1 MSRRQRLHVP
11 GGTYYVVQRGS
22 TTRPIFSQHTD
33 YQLFERLLATALR
46 RTGARL
52 HAYCWTPDA
61 IHIALQIDS
70 VSVGRFMQGITSR
83 YARSIHE
90 RAAESGHFFRQRYKA
105 ILIDPDA
112 YLLKLV
118 RYIHHLPVSEGLG
131 GDPTA
136 YPFTSHGAYL
146 GKVEIP
152 WLTTRTAMKLLSGCD
167 QNSEYAEFMAVAP
180 VHEECTLF
188 EHGSRHDARIVASPE
203 FLENL
208 PRHLRVYRSQL
219 TLEQIIQTVT
229 CRLGVD
235 REHVLSNSRQREV
248 TLARALIAW
257 YATERRVATLSEVA
271 RYLRRDPSTLSVA
284 VSRYRLCRP
293 ELFKLTALHDVV
305 PLARIQLE
313 VSEPQWEDEVEV
325 ELEEEEE
332 SEGELYSN
340 ASHAPATAA
349 RVSAGARR

>member
-22 TTRPIFSQHTD
+22 TTRPIFTQQQD

-46 RTGARL
+46 RTGSRL

-61 IHIALQIDS
+61 IHLALQIDS

-90 RAAESGHFFRQRYKA
+90 RAAESGHFFRQRYRA
-105 ILIDPDA
+105 ILIDPDV
-112 YLLKLV
+112 YLLRLV
-118 RYIHHLPVSEGLG
+118 RYIHHIPVIDALSS
-131 GDPTA
+131 DPGSYA
-136 YPFTSHGAYL
+136 FTSHVAYL
-146 GKVEIP
+146 GRNEMP
-152 WLTTRTAMKLLSGCD
+152 WLTTRTTLRLLNGCD
-167 QNSEYAEFMAVAP
+167 QNSEYAELMSAMP
-180 VHEECTLF
+180 PQEERALF
-188 EHGSRHDARIVASPE
+188 EHGSKHDARIVAGAE

-208 PRHLRVYRSQL
+208 PRHLRVYRSKL
-219 TLEQIIQTVT
+219 TLDQIIQTVT

-235 REHVLSNSRQREV
+235 REHVLSNSRQRDV

-271 RYLRRDPSTLSVA
+271 RHLRRDPSTLSVA

-305 PLARIQLE
+305 PLAQIHVQA
-313 VSEPQWEDEVEV
+313 SQPQRHGEVE
-325 ELEEEEE
+325 
-332 SEGELYSN
+332 EGSAENLYPN
-340 ASHAPATAA
+340 PGRATTTPMPFG
-349 RVSAGARR
+349 AGPRR

>member
-1 MSRRQRLHVP
+1 
-11 GGTYYVVQRGS
+11 
-22 TTRPIFSQHTD
+22 
-33 YQLFERLLATALR
+33 LLATALR

-61 IHIALQIDS
+61 IHLALQIDS

-105 ILIDPDA
+105 ILVDPDA

-118 RYIHHLPVSEGLG
+118 RYIHHIPVREALSSEVG
-131 GDPTA
+131 G
-136 YPFTSHGAYL
+136 YPFTSHVGYL
-146 GKVEIP
+146 GRTEIA
-152 WLTTRTAMKLLSGCD
+152 WLTTRTTLRLLSGCD
-167 QNSEYAEFMAVAP
+167 HNSEYAEFMAAAASP
-180 VHEECTLF
+180 DDCALF
-188 EHGSRHDARIVASPE
+188 EHGSKHDPRIVASSE
-203 FLENL
+203 FLDNL
-208 PRHLRVYRSQL
+208 PRHLRVYRSRL

-235 REHVLSNSRQREV
+235 REHVLSNSRQRAV

-257 YATERRVATLSEVA
+257 YATERRIATLSDVA

-284 VSRYRLCRP
+284 VSRYRQCRP

-305 PLARIQLE
+305 PLAQIQLQMRE
-313 VSEPQWEDEVEV
+313 SQWDEEI
-325 ELEEEEE
+325 EEEPEE
-332 SEGELYSN
+332 ELYSS
-340 ASHAPATAA
+340 ASHAAPTAM
-349 RVSAGARR
+349 RVGASTRR

>member
-22 TTRPIFSQHTD
+22 TTRPIFSQTPD
-33 YQLFERLLATALR
+33 FQLFERLLATALR

-61 IHIALQIDS
+61 IHLALQIDS

-105 ILIDPDA
+105 ILIDPDT

-118 RYIHHLPVSEGLG
+118 RYIHHIPVIDGLAAEPG
-131 GDPTA
+131 A
-136 YPFTSHGAYL
+136 YAFASHGTYL
-146 GKVEIP
+146 GKSETA
-152 WLTTRTAMKLLSGCD
+152 WLTTRTALRMLSGCD
-167 QNSEYAEFMAVAP
+167 QKSEYAEYMSVSPAQDERA
-180 VHEECTLF
+180 LF
-188 EHGSRHDARIVASPE
+188 EHGSKHDARIVAGPE

-208 PRHLRVYRSQL
+208 PRHLRVYRSKL

-305 PLARIQLE
+305 PLAQIHLQ
-313 VSEPQWEDEVEV
+313 VSEPRWEEEV
-325 ELEEEEE
+325 EEE
-332 SEGELYSN
+332 SEDELYSN
-340 ASHAPATAA
+340 AGRATETAM
-349 RVSAGARR
+349 RVGAGPRR

>member
-22 TTRPIFSQHTD
+22 TTRPIFSQPQD

-61 IHIALQIDS
+61 IHLALQIDS

-118 RYIHHLPVSEGLG
+118 RYVHHLPVIEALSGEPGS
-131 GDPTA
+131 

-146 GKVEIP
+146 GRTEMP
-152 WLTTRTAMKLLSGCD
+152 WLTTRIAMRMMNGCD
-167 QNSEYAEFMAVAP
+167 QNSEYAEFMAITP
-180 VHEECTLF
+180 SQEDRSLF
-188 EHGSRHDARIVASPE
+188 EHGSKHDARIVASTE

-208 PRHLRVYRSQL
+208 PRHLRVYRSKL

-305 PLARIQLE
+305 PLAQIQLQ
-313 VSEPQWEDEVEV
+313 VPQPRWEDEVEV
-325 ELEEEEE
+325 EEE
-332 SEGELYSN
+332 SEEELYSN
-340 ASHAPATAA
+340 TSHAAA
-349 RVSAGARR
+349 RAVRAGAGARR

>member
-22 TTRPIFSQHTD
+22 TTRPIFTQPQD

-118 RYIHHLPVSEGLG
+118 RYIHHLPVLESLSNE
-131 GDPTA
+131 PA
-136 YPFTSHGAYL
+136 SYPFTSHVAYL
-146 GKVEIP
+146 GRTEMP
-152 WLTTRTAMKLLSGCD
+152 WLTTRIALRMMSGCD
-167 QNSEYAEFMAVAP
+167 QNSEYAEFMSAAP
-180 VHEECTLF
+180 SQEDRALF
-188 EHGSRHDARIVASPE
+188 EHGCKHDARVVASSE

-208 PRHLRVYRSQL
+208 PRHLRVYRSKL

-305 PLARIQLE
+305 PLAQIQLQM
-313 VSEPQWEDEVEV
+313 SEPRWEEEV
-325 ELEEEEE
+325 EEE
-332 SEGELYSN
+332 SEEELYPN
-340 ASHAPATAA
+340 ANRAPAASM
-349 RVSAGARR
+349 RVGAGARR

>member
-22 TTRPIFSQHTD
+22 TTRPIFSQQQD

-70 VSVGRFMQGITSR
+70 VCVGRFMQGITSR

-112 YLLKLV
+112 YLLRLV
-118 RYIHHLPVSEGLG
+118 RYIHHIPVMDALSS
-131 GDPTA
+131 DPGS
-136 YPFTSHGAYL
+136 YPFTSHVAYL
-146 GKVEIP
+146 GRTEMP
-152 WLTTRTAMKLLSGCD
+152 WLTTRTALRLLNGCD
-167 QNSEYAEFMAVAP
+167 QNSEYAELMSAAP
-180 VHEECTLF
+180 SEEDRTLF
-188 EHGSRHDARIVASPE
+188 EHGSKHDARIVASRE

-208 PRHLRVYRSQL
+208 PRHLRIYRSKL

-271 RYLRRDPSTLSVA
+271 HYLRRDPSTLSVA
-284 VSRYRLCRP
+284 VSRYRLCRS

-305 PLARIQLE
+305 PLAQIHLQ
-313 VSEPQWEDEVEV
+313 VSQPQWEDEVE
-325 ELEEEEE
+325 EE
-332 SEGELYSN
+332 SEEELYPN
-340 ASHAPATAA
+340 AGRATSRAV
-349 RVSAGARR
+349 RVGAGPRSTES

>member
-1 MSRRQRLHVP
+1 
-11 GGTYYVVQRGS
+11 
-22 TTRPIFSQHTD
+22 
-33 YQLFERLLATALR
+33 LLATALR

-61 IHIALQIDS
+61 IHLALQIDS

-105 ILIDPDA
+105 ILIDPNA
-112 YLLKLV
+112 YLLKLICH
-118 RYIHHLPVSEGLG
+118 IHQIPVLEGLSSEPG
-131 GDPTA
+131 S
-136 YPFTSHGAYL
+136 YPFTSHVAYL
-146 GKVEIP
+146 GKAEMP
-152 WLTTRTAMKLLSGCD
+152 WLTTRTALRLMNGCD
-167 QNSEYAEFMAVAP
+167 QNSEYAELMAAAATQ
-180 VHEECTLF
+180 EDRALF
-188 EHGSRHDARIVASPE
+188 EHGSKHDARVVASAE

-208 PRHLRVYRSQL
+208 PRHLRVYRSKL

-305 PLARIQLE
+305 PLAQIQLQ
-313 VSEPQWEDEVEV
+313 VSEPQWEDEVE
-325 ELEEEEE
+325 EE
-332 SEGELYSN
+332 SEEELFPN
-340 ASHAPATAA
+340 AGRAATTGM
-349 RVSAGARR
+349 RVGAGARR

>member
-22 TTRPIFSQHTD
+22 TTRPIFSQLQD

-61 IHIALQIDS
+61 IHLALQIDS

-90 RAAESGHFFRQRYKA
+90 RAAESGHFFRQRYRA

-118 RYIHHLPVSEGLG
+118 RYIHHIPVMDALSSDLG
-131 GDPTA
+131 S
-136 YPFTSHGAYL
+136 YQFTSHVAYL
-146 GKVEIP
+146 GRAEMP
-152 WLTTRTAMKLLSGCD
+152 WLTTRTALRRIDGCD
-167 QNSEYAEFMAVAP
+167 QNSEYAEFMSATPSSEDRA
-180 VHEECTLF
+180 LF
-188 EHGSRHDARIVASPE
+188 EHGSKHDARIVASTE

-208 PRHLRVYRSQL
+208 PRHLRVYRSKL
-219 TLEQIIQTVT
+219 TLDQIIQTVT

-305 PLARIQLE
+305 PLAQLQLQ
-313 VSEPQWEDEVEV
+313 VSQPRWADE
-325 ELEEEEE
+325 ELEDAVEE
-332 SEGELYSN
+332 ELYSN
-340 ASHAPATAA
+340 GGRAAASPM
-349 RVSAGARR
+349 RVGAGARR

>member
-11 GGTYYVVQRGS
+11 GGTYYIVQRGS
-22 TTRPIFSQHTD
+22 TTRPIFSQQQD
-33 YQLFERLLATALR
+33 YPLFERLLATALR

-61 IHIALQIDS
+61 IHLALQIDS

-90 RAAESGHFFRQRYKA
+90 RAAESGHFFRQRYKS

-112 YLLKLV
+112 YLLRLV
-118 RYIHHLPVSEGLG
+118 RYIHHIPVRDALSSDAGS
-131 GDPTA
+131 
-136 YPFTSHGAYL
+136 YPYTSHIAYL
-146 GKVEIP
+146 GRTQMP
-152 WLTTRTAMKLLSGCD
+152 WLTTRIAMRLLNGCD
-167 QNSEYAEFMAVAP
+167 QNSAYAELMSVAAP
-180 VHEECTLF
+180 EEDCELF
-188 EHGSRHDARIVASPE
+188 EHGSKHDARIVGSSE
-203 FLENL
+203 FFANL
-208 PRHLRVYRSQL
+208 PRHLRVYRSKL

-257 YATERRVATLSEVA
+257 YATERRVATLSEAA

-293 ELFKLTALHDVV
+293 ELFKLSALHDVV
-305 PLARIQLE
+305 PLAQIHLQ
-313 VSEPQWEDEVEV
+313 VSQPQWE
-325 ELEEEEE
+325 EED
-332 SEGELYSN
+332 LYPN
-340 ASHAPATAA
+340 AGRPTATAL
-349 RVSAGARR
+349 RVGSGPRC

>member
-22 TTRPIFSQHTD
+22 TTRPIFSQQQD

-61 IHIALQIDS
+61 IHLALQIDS

-83 YARSIHE
+83 YARSVHE

-112 YLLKLV
+112 YLLRLV
-118 RYIHHLPVSEGLG
+118 RYIHHIPVMDELSS
-131 GDPTA
+131 DPGS
-136 YPFTSHGAYL
+136 YPFTSHVAYL
-146 GKVEIP
+146 GRNETP
-152 WLTTRTAMKLLSGCD
+152 WLATRTALRLLNGCD
-167 QNSEYAEFMAVAP
+167 QNSEYAELMSAAP
-180 VHEECTLF
+180 SEEDRTLF
-188 EHGSRHDARIVASPE
+188 EHGSKQDARIVASSE

-208 PRHLRVYRSQL
+208 PRHLRIYRSKL

-235 REHVLSNSRQREV
+235 REHVLSTSRQREV

-257 YATERRVATLSEVA
+257 YATERHVATLSEVA

-305 PLARIQLE
+305 PLAQIHLQ
-313 VSEPQWEDEVEV
+313 VSPPQWEDEVE
-325 ELEEEEE
+325 EE
-332 SEGELYSN
+332 SEKVRYPKAGR
-340 ASHAPATAA
+340 ATATTM
-349 RVSAGARR
+349 RVGAGPRR

>member
-1 MSRRQRLHVP
+1 
-11 GGTYYVVQRGS
+11 
-22 TTRPIFSQHTD
+22 
-33 YQLFERLLATALR
+33 
-46 RTGARL
+46 
-52 HAYCWTPDA
+52 
-61 IHIALQIDS
+61 
-70 VSVGRFMQGITSR
+70 MQGITSR

-105 ILIDPDA
+105 ILIDPDV

-118 RYIHHLPVSEGLG
+118 RYVHHIPVLG
-131 GDPTA
+131 TLSSDPGS
-136 YPFTSHGAYL
+136 YPFTSHVAYL
-146 GKVEIP
+146 GRAEIP
-152 WLTTRTAMKLLSGCD
+152 WLTTRTTLRLMNGCD
-167 QNSEYAEFMAVAP
+167 QNSEYAELMSAP
-180 VHEECTLF
+180 PSQEERELF
-188 EHGSRHDARIVASPE
+188 ERGSKHDARIVASTE
-203 FLENL
+203 FFENL
-208 PRHLRVYRSQL
+208 PRHLRVYRSKL

-305 PLARIQLE
+305 PLAQIQLQ
-313 VSEPQWEDEVEV
+313 VSEPRWEDEVE
-325 ELEEEEE
+325 EE
-332 SEGELYSN
+332 SEEELYSN
-340 ASHAPATAA
+340 AGRAATAV
-349 RVSAGARR
+349 RVGVGARR

>member
-1 MSRRQRLHVP
+1 
-11 GGTYYVVQRGS
+11 
-22 TTRPIFSQHTD
+22 
-33 YQLFERLLATALR
+33 LLATALR

-61 IHIALQIDS
+61 IHLALQIDS

-118 RYIHHLPVSEGLG
+118 RHIHHIPVFEGLSSEPG
-131 GDPTA
+131 S
-136 YPFTSHGAYL
+136 YPFTSHIAYL
-146 GKVEIP
+146 DRTEKP
-152 WLTTRTAMKLLSGCD
+152 WLTTRTAMRMMNGCD
-167 QNSEYAEFMAVAP
+167 QNSEYAEFMALAP
-180 VHEECTLF
+180 SQEERGLF
-188 EHGSRHDARIVASPE
+188 EHGSKHDARIVASTE
-203 FLENL
+203 FFENL
-208 PRHLRVYRSQL
+208 PRHLRVYRSKL

-257 YATERRVATLSEVA
+257 YATERRVATLSQVA

-305 PLARIQLE
+305 PLAQIQLQ
-313 VSEPQWEDEVEV
+313 VSQPRWEDEVGV
-325 ELEEEEE
+325 EEKSGEEP
-332 SEGELYSN
+332 YSTSL
-340 ASHAPATAA
+340 AAATAMRA
-349 RVSAGARR
+349 GAGARR

>member
-22 TTRPIFSQHTD
+22 TTRPIFTQQQD
-33 YQLFERLLATALR
+33 YQFFEQLLATALR

-61 IHIALQIDS
+61 IHLALQIDS

-83 YARSIHE
+83 YARSIHA

-112 YLLKLV
+112 YLLRLV
-118 RYIHHLPVSEGLG
+118 RYIHHIPVMDSLSS
-131 GDPTA
+131 DPGS
-136 YPFTSHGAYL
+136 YPFTSHVAYL
-146 GKVEIP
+146 GLTEIP
-152 WLTTRTAMKLLSGCD
+152 WLTTRTALRMLHGCD
-167 QNSEYAEFMAVAP
+167 QNSEYAELMSATP
-180 VHEECTLF
+180 IEEDRALF
-188 EHGSRHDARIVASPE
+188 EHGSKHDARIVASSE

-208 PRHLRVYRSQL
+208 PRHLRIYRSKL

-305 PLARIQLE
+305 PLAQIHLP
-313 VSEPQWEDEVEV
+313 VSQPQWEDEVE
-325 ELEEEEE
+325 EE
-332 SEGELYSN
+332 SEEDLYPG
-340 ASHAPATAA
+340 AGRPTTTAM
-349 RVSAGARR
+349 RVGAGHRR

>member
-22 TTRPIFSQHTD
+22 TTRPIFSQHQD

-61 IHIALQIDS
+61 IHLALQIDS

-112 YLLKLV
+112 YLLRLV
-118 RYIHHLPVSEGLG
+118 RYIHHMPVLDALSNEPGS
-131 GDPTA
+131 
-136 YPFTSHGAYL
+136 YPFTSHIAYL
-146 GKVEIP
+146 GRTETP
-152 WLTTRTAMKLLSGCD
+152 WLTKRTALRLMNGCD
-167 QNSEYAEFMAVAP
+167 HNSEYAEFMASAP
-180 VHEECTLF
+180 SQEDSALF
-188 EHGSRHDARIVASPE
+188 EHGSKHDARIVADTE

-208 PRHLRVYRSQL
+208 PRRLRVYRSKL
-219 TLEQIIQTVT
+219 TLDQIIQTVT

-271 RYLRRDPSTLSVA
+271 RQLRRDPSTLSVA
-284 VSRYRLCRP
+284 ISRYRLCRP
-293 ELFKLTALHDVV
+293 ELFKLTALHDLV
-305 PLARIQLE
+305 PLAQVRLQTLE
-313 VSEPQWEDEVEV
+313 SRWEDET
-325 ELEEEEE
+325 EEE
-332 SEGELYSN
+332 SAEELYSN
-340 ASHAPATAA
+340 AGRPAGTAV
-349 RVSAGARR
+349 RVGAGARR

>member
-22 TTRPIFSQHTD
+22 TTRPIFSQHQD

-46 RTGARL
+46 RTGSRL

-61 IHIALQIDS
+61 IHLALQIDS

-105 ILIDPDA
+105 ILIDPNT

-118 RYIHHLPVSEGLG
+118 RYIHHLPVLEALSS
-131 GDPTA
+131 DPGT
-136 YPFTSHGAYL
+136 YPFTSHSAYL
-146 GKVEIP
+146 GRTETP
-152 WLTTRTAMKLLSGCD
+152 WLTTRTALRMMNGCD
-167 QNSEYAEFMAVAP
+167 QNSEYAESMSVAASQ
-180 VHEECTLF
+180 EDRTLF
-188 EHGSRHDARIVASPE
+188 EHGSKHDTRIVASRE

-208 PRHLRVYRSQL
+208 PRHLRVYRSKL

-257 YATERRVATLSEVA
+257 YATERRIATLSEVA

-305 PLARIQLE
+305 PLAQIQLQT
-313 VSEPQWEDEVEV
+313 SEPQWEEGV
-325 ELEEEEE
+325 EEE
-332 SEGELYSN
+332 SDEQLYSN
-340 ASHAPATAA
+340 ASRAAATAV
-349 RVSAGARR
+349 RVGAGARR

>member
-1 MSRRQRLHVP
+1 
-11 GGTYYVVQRGS
+11 
-22 TTRPIFSQHTD
+22 
-33 YQLFERLLATALR
+33 
-46 RTGARL
+46 L

-61 IHIALQIDS
+61 IHLALQIDS

-105 ILIDPDA
+105 ILIDPDT

-118 RYIHHLPVSEGLG
+118 RYIHHIPVIEALSS
-131 GDPTA
+131 DPGS
-136 YPFTSHGAYL
+136 YPCTSHVAYL
-146 GKVEIP
+146 GRTEMP
-152 WLTTRTAMKLLSGCD
+152 WLTTRTAMRMMNGCD
-167 QNSEYAEFMAVAP
+167 QNSEYAEFMAIAP
-180 VHEECTLF
+180 SPEDLTLF
-188 EHGSRHDARIVASPE
+188 EHGSKHDARIVASTE
-203 FLENL
+203 FLEHL
-208 PRHLRVYRSQL
+208 PRHLRVYRSKL

-305 PLARIQLE
+305 PLAQIQLQ
-313 VSEPQWEDEVEV
+313 VSEPRWEDEVEV
-325 ELEEEEE
+325 EEE
-332 SEGELYSN
+332 SEEELYPSAN
-340 ASHAPATAA
+340 CAAATAM
-349 RVSAGARR
+349 RVGAGARR

>member
-22 TTRPIFSQHTD
+22 TTRPIFAQQQD

-61 IHIALQIDS
+61 IHLALQIDS
-70 VSVGRFMQGITSR
+70 VAVGRFMQGITSR

-105 ILIDPDA
+105 ILIDPQA

-118 RYIHHLPVSEGLG
+118 RYIHHIPVL
-131 GDPTA
+131 DALTA
-136 YPFTSHGAYL
+136 EPGSYPFTSHAAYL
-146 GKVEIP
+146 GRIEIP
-152 WLTTRTAMKLLSGCD
+152 WLTTRAALRLLNGCD
-167 QNSEYAEFMAVAP
+167 QNSEYAEFMSAAP
-180 VHEECTLF
+180 SDDDCASF
-188 EHGSRHDARIVASPE
+188 EYGSKHDARIVASSA
-203 FLENL
+203 FLESL
-208 PRHLRVYRSQL
+208 PRHLRTYRSKL

-229 CRLGVD
+229 CRLAVD
-235 REHVLSNSRQREV
+235 REHVLSNSRQRDV

-271 RYLRRDPSTLSVA
+271 RHLHRDPSTLSVA
-284 VSRYRLCRP
+284 VSRYRSCRP

-305 PLARIQLE
+305 PLAQLPG
-313 VSEPQWEDEVEV
+313 VVAQS
-325 ELEEEEE
+325 
-332 SEGELYSN
+332 
-340 ASHAPATAA
+340 T
-349 RVSAGARR
+349 RVSSVS